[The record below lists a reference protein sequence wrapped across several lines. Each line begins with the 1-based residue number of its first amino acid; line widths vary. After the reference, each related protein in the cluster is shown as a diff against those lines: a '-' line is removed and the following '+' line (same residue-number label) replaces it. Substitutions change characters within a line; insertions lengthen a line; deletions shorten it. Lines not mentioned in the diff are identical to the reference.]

1 MANMNAL
8 AVEEVG
14 KPIALIQRPVPT
26 PNEGEVLIKV
36 TVVGCA
42 HTPMSK
48 SPAWH

>member
-1 MANMNAL
+1 MATMNAL

-42 HTPMSK
+42 HTLMFNT
-48 SPAWH
+48 PA